1 MPSSSVIIII
11 ISLIACVLMVAVYCT
26 GILDGEFRGYLEN
39 SDKAIAAG
47 KELMLNEFIGF
58 YNDLKLYQNAD
69 LMSTRQVN
77 EAMRNFILK
86 KQDELYGSEVEPAY
100 VLLEEEEVE

>member
-1 MPSSSVIIII
+1 MQNSVIVIVIAI
-11 ISLIACVLMVAVYCT
+11 IACVLMVGIYCT
-26 GILDGEFRGYLEN
+26 GILDGEYRGYLKN
-39 SDKAIAAG
+39 SDTAIAAG
-47 KELMLNEFIGF
+47 KEIMLNEFIGF

-77 EAMRNFILK
+77 EAMRNFIVK
-86 KQDELYGSEVEPAY
+86 KQDELYGDKVEPAY